1 MSVTA
6 RGKGFEAY
14 VAVNGVRKRR
24 ILPTRE
30 EAERWKAATKLAI
43 LEGREAPQ
51 IFGSK
56 DWTLSQAVERCHAAH
71 WRDTKSEK
79 GVLLNC
85 DAAMSFF
92 GRNVYVSEITTQRVA
107 MYIEHLRQQRNSNG
121 TVNRKLSAL
130 SKVLKYAHQS
140 EALEK
145 LPYIPRQK
153 ESQGRLRFLT
163 QGEEAA
169 LLNLLALQ
177 WSDHDLFEC
186 CAVLLDT
193 GMRCGELLKLEGKD
207 VRNGQVTIWDTK
219 NGRDH
224 SIPLTK
230 RSSTI
235 VSERI
240 SRHGQG
246 NLFPTPYDA
255 LQKRFTR
262 AVEHLGLTDVT
273 LHTLRHTFASRLVQ
287 KGIPIQTVSKLLNH
301 STIQMTM
308 RYAHLA
314 PSNLADA
321 IAALD

>member
-1 MSVTA
+1 MSITA

-14 VAVNGVRKRR
+14 VAVKGVRKRR

-30 EAERWKAATKLAI
+30 EAERWAAATKLSI

-51 IFGSK
+51 VLASK
-56 DWTLSQAVERCHAAH
+56 DWTLLQAVERCHAAH
-71 WRDTKSEK
+71 WKDTKGEK
-79 GVLLNC
+79 SVALNC
-85 DAAMSFF
+85 NAALAFF
-92 GRNVYVSEITTQRVA
+92 GRNVYANEVTTQRIA
-107 MYIEHLRQQRNSNG
+107 MYIEHLKGQHNSNG
-121 TVNRKLSAL
+121 TINRKVSAL
-130 SKVLKYAHQS
+130 SKVLKYAMQS
-140 EALEK
+140 EALDK

-163 QGEEAA
+163 KGEEDA
-169 LLNLLALQ
+169 LLSLIALQ
-177 WSDHDLFEC
+177 WSDHDLWEC

-193 GMRCGELLKLEGKD
+193 GMRCGELAKVEGKD

-224 SIPLTK
+224 TIPLTK
-230 RSSTI
+230 RASTI
-235 VSERI
+235 ITGRVAA
-240 SRHGQG
+240 HGQG
-246 NLFPTPYDA
+246 KLFPTPYDA

-262 AVEHLGLTDVT
+262 AVDHLGLTDVT